1 MRRPVFLLLLILLQ
15 ITLPVKLS
23 GQKPDYRL
31 FDNISL
37 GTEASVINCF
47 LQDTQ
52 GLIWIGSNKGLF
64 SYDGYSTQPHFTF
77 AKRNNT
83 QIYCGTVVDSTYLY
97 LGADNGLLVYNYRT
111 DTYEEP
117 ETQLPT
123 DIRAL
128 LVHDGMLWLGTLNGL
143 YTYSL
148 NDHQLSAVT
157 EGIPHQ
163 TIYSLIRSS
172 DGLLYIGT
180 YNGFCRYIPATR
192 HFEEID
198 LPLSGNRS
206 NQFVNSLLEDTARG
220 CIWIGTEGCLFRYTP
235 ADGRTQRIDA
245 FHDNSVKSLALDG
258 SGQLLVGTDNGLYVY
273 QEGEPLLHVVHD
285 SRNLQSLSNNIIWT
299 IFADREH
306 NIWLG
311 TDYGISTM
319 RCVMSPFHKSPERE
333 RGTSSIP
340 CFAIHTELTGLAE
353 LTD

>member
-192 HFEEID
+192 HFEEIA
-198 LPLSGNRS
+198 G
-206 NQFVNSLLEDTARG
+206 F
-220 CIWIGTEGCLFRYTP
+220 F
-235 ADGRTQRIDA
+235 
-245 FHDNSVKSLALDG
+245 SVATG
-258 SGQLLVGTDNGLYVY
+258 AI
-273 QEGEPLLHVVHD
+273 
-285 SRNLQSLSNNIIWT
+285 SLSIPYWKIRRVAASGSVRKGVFSDIRLPTGVLRGLMLSTIIPSSHWHWMAVGSCWWVRTTVCMYIRKENLCCTWSTTPEICNHSPIISSGLSLPTGNITSGWVRTMAYPLPAIL
-299 IFADREH
+299 IL
-306 NIWLG
+306 IYSYP
-311 TDYGISTM
+311 YGN
-319 RCVMSPFHKSPERE
+319 
-333 RGTSSIP
+333 
-340 CFAIHTELTGLAE
+340 
-353 LTD
+353 

>member
-97 LGADNGLLVYNYRT
+97 LGADNGLLIYNYRT

-192 HFEEID
+192 HFEEIAGFFSHIDYCMVGIGAYKPRWFMKPNHISPYDALTASAD
-198 LPLSGNRS
+198 LHAKVTIPMHYGTFDLS
-206 NQFVNSLLEDTARG
+206 D
-220 CIWIGTEGCLFRYTP
+220 
-235 ADGRTQRIDA
+235 
-245 FHDNSVKSLALDG
+245 
-258 SGQLLVGTDNGLYVY
+258 
-273 QEGEPLLHVVHD
+273 EPLFDPPHVFAAEAKKRGMPVIIPELGEIIK
-285 SRNLQSLSNNIIWT
+285 LQPI
-299 IFADREH
+299 R
-306 NIWLG
+306 
-311 TDYGISTM
+311 
-319 RCVMSPFHKSPERE
+319 
-333 RGTSSIP
+333 
-340 CFAIHTELTGLAE
+340 
-353 LTD
+353 

>member
-15 ITLPVKLS
+15 ITLPLKLS
-23 GQKPDYRL
+23 GQKSDYRL
-31 FDNISL
+31 FDNIGL

-77 AKRNNT
+77 AKRSNT

-97 LGADNGLLVYNYRT
+97 LGADNGLLIYNYRT

-123 DIRAL
+123 DIRTL
-128 LVHDGMLWLGTLNGL
+128 LVHDGLLWLGTLNGL

-192 HFEEID
+192 HFEAID
-198 LPLSGNRS
+198 LPRSGNRS
-206 NQFVNSLLEDTARG
+206 NQFINSLLEDTARG

-245 FHDNSVKSLALDG
+245 FYDNSVKS
-258 SGQLLVGTDNGLYVY
+258 
-273 QEGEPLLHVVHD
+273 
-285 SRNLQSLSNNIIWT
+285 
-299 IFADREH
+299 
-306 NIWLG
+306 
-311 TDYGISTM
+311 
-319 RCVMSPFHKSPERE
+319 
-333 RGTSSIP
+333 
-340 CFAIHTELTGLAE
+340 
-353 LTD
+353 

>member
-157 EGIPHQ
+157 ADIVMPLPKVFH
-163 TIYSLIRSS
+163 
-172 DGLLYIGT
+172 
-180 YNGFCRYIPATR
+180 TR
-192 HFEEID
+192 
-198 LPLSGNRS
+198 P
-206 NQFVNSLLEDTARG
+206 
-220 CIWIGTEGCLFRYTP
+220 
-235 ADGRTQRIDA
+235 
-245 FHDNSVKSLALDG
+245 
-258 SGQLLVGTDNGLYVY
+258 
-273 QEGEPLLHVVHD
+273 
-285 SRNLQSLSNNIIWT
+285 
-299 IFADREH
+299 
-306 NIWLG
+306 
-311 TDYGISTM
+311 
-319 RCVMSPFHKSPERE
+319 
-333 RGTSSIP
+333 SIP
-340 CFAIHTELTGLAE
+340 
-353 LTD
+353 

>member
-1 MRRPVFLLLLILLQ
+1 M
-15 ITLPVKLS
+15 
-23 GQKPDYRL
+23 
-31 FDNISL
+31 
-37 GTEASVINCF
+37 
-47 LQDTQ
+47 
-52 GLIWIGSNKGLF
+52 
-64 SYDGYSTQPHFTF
+64 
-77 AKRNNT
+77 
-83 QIYCGTVVDSTYLY
+83 VDSTYLY
-97 LGADNGLLVYNYRT
+97 LGADNGLLIYNYRT

-206 NQFVNSLLEDTARG
+206 NQFVNSLLEDTAVGRR
-220 CIWIGTEGCLFRYTP
+220 ISEKTPFRTDP
-235 ADGRTQRIDA
+235 DAATRRI
-245 FHDNSVKSLALDG
+245 F
-258 SGQLLVGTDNGLYVY
+258 Q
-273 QEGEPLLHVVHD
+273 
-285 SRNLQSLSNNIIWT
+285 
-299 IFADREH
+299 
-306 NIWLG
+306 
-311 TDYGISTM
+311 
-319 RCVMSPFHKSPERE
+319 
-333 RGTSSIP
+333 
-340 CFAIHTELTGLAE
+340 
-353 LTD
+353 

>member
-172 DGLLYIGT
+172 DEDKAADAIEKAVSDTLDEGYRTGDIYKEGMKKV
-180 YNGFCRYIPATR
+180 NGI
-192 HFEEID
+192 EM
-198 LPLSGNRS
+198 
-206 NQFVNSLLEDTARG
+206 
-220 CIWIGTEGCLFRYTP
+220 TE
-235 ADGRTQRIDA
+235 AI
-245 FHDNSVKSLALDG
+245 LA
-258 SGQLLVGTDNGLYVY
+258 
-273 QEGEPLLHVVHD
+273 H
-285 SRNLQSLSNNIIWT
+285 I
-299 IFADREH
+299 
-306 NIWLG
+306 
-311 TDYGISTM
+311 
-319 RCVMSPFHKSPERE
+319 K
-333 RGTSSIP
+333 
-340 CFAIHTELTGLAE
+340 
-353 LTD
+353 